1 MTIGIK
7 RNSWKYFLDFK
18 RRSLEKIFKNI
29 PDKFFEKCLII
40 GAGNCMQADM
50 LEKYCKK
57 IICTEIDP
65 RINEKV
71 STDTITYMQVDGEN
85 LLETF
90 KDEHFDLIF
99 TSSVFEH
106 IPDIDKTLADIKTLL
121 TEDGISINYMP
132 NVLWKIL
139 HIGLHFI
146 DKLVCILDRRILFKP
161 KEIKQ
166 LFITNG
172 NYNNV
177 KSDYKYEFHLKNIF
191 IPIAPHGC
199 GKNHIEEFY
208 NFSGFAWHKKF
219 DKAGFKLL
227 NSQGT
232 TFSSGYLFGYGVLQ
246 NILELLGIYTESV
259 YIICKKELN
268 QYPKGYTYI
277 KKTNKKVYELKEN
290 LKNIFSIEN
299 EYINNKK
306 HKVINLCGFK
316 IKFKINN
323 IDNFINN
330 SSEEEEYKL
339 LVNLYGKEFI
349 DIYNEVKNYTMI
361 TIDAAFENYKIINY
375 LENNNI
381 QGDIIECGVWK
392 GGSCMLMAKTLQKR
406 NNTSRHI
413 WLFDTFD
420 GMSEPTEKDV
430 GVRDNQS
437 AKKMLDN
444 MKETSNYISGD
455 TGWCEAQLEEVEH
468 NLYSTKYPQENLHF
482 IKGFVE
488 ETIPKYA
495 DQIQQIGFLRVDT
508 DWYDSTKVELEFLY
522 PKIVNKGVFVS
533 DDYYTWRG
541 AQIAVDEYYSK
552 LNIAPLMVKVSDS
565 IVVVKTEQ

>member
-7 RNSWKYFLDFK
+7 HNSWKYFLDFK

-166 LFITNG
+166 LFITND

-208 NFSGFAWHKKF
+208 NFSGYAWNKKF

-232 TFSSGYLFGYGVLQ
+232 TFSSGYIFGYEVLQ

-299 EYINNKK
+299 EYKNNKK
-306 HKVINLCGFK
+306 RKVITILGIK
-316 IKFKINN
+316 IKLK
-323 IDNFINN
+323 
-330 SSEEEEYKL
+330 
-339 LVNLYGKEFI
+339 V
-349 DIYNEVKNYTMI
+349 
-361 TIDAAFENYKIINY
+361 
-375 LENNNI
+375 
-381 QGDIIECGVWK
+381 
-392 GGSCMLMAKTLQKR
+392 
-406 NNTSRHI
+406 
-413 WLFDTFD
+413 
-420 GMSEPTEKDV
+420 
-430 GVRDNQS
+430 
-437 AKKMLDN
+437 
-444 MKETSNYISGD
+444 
-455 TGWCEAQLEEVEH
+455 
-468 NLYSTKYPQENLHF
+468 TK
-482 IKGFVE
+482 
-488 ETIPKYA
+488 
-495 DQIQQIGFLRVDT
+495 
-508 DWYDSTKVELEFLY
+508 
-522 PKIVNKGVFVS
+522 
-533 DDYYTWRG
+533 
-541 AQIAVDEYYSK
+541 
-552 LNIAPLMVKVSDS
+552 
-565 IVVVKTEQ
+565 

>member
-1 MTIGIK
+1 M
-7 RNSWKYFLDFK
+7 
-18 RRSLEKIFKNI
+18 
-29 PDKFFEKCLII
+29 
-40 GAGNCMQADM
+40 
-50 LEKYCKK
+50 
-57 IICTEIDP
+57 
-65 RINEKV
+65 
-71 STDTITYMQVDGEN
+71 
-85 LLETF
+85 
-90 KDEHFDLIF
+90 
-99 TSSVFEH
+99 
-106 IPDIDKTLADIKTLL
+106 
-121 TEDGISINYMP
+121 
-132 NVLWKIL
+132 
-139 HIGLHFI
+139 
-146 DKLVCILDRRILFKP
+146 
-161 KEIKQ
+161 
-166 LFITNG
+166 
-172 NYNNV
+172 
-177 KSDYKYEFHLKNIF
+177 
-191 IPIAPHGC
+191 
-199 GKNHIEEFY
+199 
-208 NFSGFAWHKKF
+208 
-219 DKAGFKLL
+219 
-227 NSQGT
+227 
-232 TFSSGYLFGYGVLQ
+232 
-246 NILELLGIYTESV
+246 
-259 YIICKKELN
+259 
-268 QYPKGYTYI
+268 
-277 KKTNKKVYELKEN
+277 
-290 LKNIFSIEN
+290 
-299 EYINNKK
+299 
-306 HKVINLCGFK
+306 CGFK

-533 DDYYTWRG
+533 DDYYAWRG